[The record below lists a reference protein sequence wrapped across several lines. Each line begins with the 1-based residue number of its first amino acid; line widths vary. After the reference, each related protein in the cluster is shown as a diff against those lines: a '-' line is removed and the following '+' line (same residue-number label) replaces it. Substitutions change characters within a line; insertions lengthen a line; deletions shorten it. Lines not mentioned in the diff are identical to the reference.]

1 MHYLQ
6 ILKIFIILLALFLG
20 GAAHFNL
27 LSTHCKG
34 VYFLGFSTRQVLFNN
49 EPLVPPFSET
59 IKTYHLISLNTFLPN
74 TLTSDYFK
82 KTYRLNAIN
91 PDDYLI
97 FFVGLKAYKINLY
110 NTEIM
115 PSYQVKTTPDVS
127 PGYYF
132 LTPFNGRNCS
142 KSYAM
147 IVDEKG
153 ALRYYRRNRT
163 DNRCVSDFKKIVTTD
178 NKVRFTLME
187 QEKPMPPT
195 AYHAGALM
203 VLDENFEPFK
213 RLYLKPYGNHGQLQ
227 TENHESLYF
236 NDHHY
241 ILSGYWETEVYDPE
255 TDEPI
260 FVAATVIQ
268 EIKND
273 KVVYEFNSTD
283 YPQFLK
289 TSIFPKPRAGY
300 WDYMHYNSIAVD
312 PKDGNWIL
320 SFANQFS
327 LVKIDKTRGGGVSW
341 IMGGKAN
348 MFDFQKPE
356 NYFAFQH
363 KPVFLNKNTLL
374 LFDNNYY
381 RNSFSPTVKSSYTRL
396 LSFTF
401 DEKNYK
407 ISNYREIPVQRSG
420 SMGNVHKTN
429 DGTFVFSGGSQSVES
444 CVEITHDKKVL
455 YQLSLPDTSTYR
467 CYKYNSVF

>member
-1 MHYLQ
+1 MRYLQ
-6 ILKIFIILLALFLG
+6 ILKIFIILLALILA
-20 GAAHFNL
+20 GASHFDL

-49 EPLVPPFSET
+49 EPLVPPFSDKT
-59 IKTYHLISLNTFLPN
+59 KTYHLISLNTFLPN
-74 TLTSDYFK
+74 SLKSDHLK
-82 KTYRLNAIN
+82 KTYRLDAIN
-91 PDDYLI
+91 PDDYII

-110 NTEIM
+110 NREIM

-132 LTPFNGRNCS
+132 LTPFNGGNCS

-163 DNRCVSDFKKIVTTD
+163 DNRCVSDFKKTVTTD
-178 NKVRFTLME
+178 HKVRFTLME
-187 QEKPMPPT
+187 QENPMPPL
-195 AYHAGALM
+195 AYHFGTLL
-203 VLDENFEPFK
+203 VLNEKFKPMK
-213 RLYLKPYGNHGQLQ
+213 RLYLKPYGNHGKLQ

-241 ILSGYWETEVYDPE
+241 ILSAYWPTEIYDPE

-260 FVAATVIQ
+260 FVAAIVIQ

-289 TSIFPKPRAGY
+289 TSLFPKPEAGY
-300 WDYMHYNSIAVD
+300 WDYMHYNSMAVD

-327 LVKIDKTRGGGVSW
+327 LGKIDKTRGGG
-341 IMGGKAN
+341 ILDYG
-348 MFDFQKPE
+348 
-356 NYFAFQH
+356 
-363 KPVFLNKNTLL
+363 
-374 LFDNNYY
+374 
-381 RNSFSPTVKSSYTRL
+381 
-396 LSFTF
+396 
-401 DEKNYK
+401 
-407 ISNYREIPVQRSG
+407 RESEYV
-420 SMGNVHKTN
+420 
-429 DGTFVFSGGSQSVES
+429 
-444 CVEITHDKKVL
+444 
-455 YQLSLPDTSTYR
+455 
-467 CYKYNSVF
+467 

>member
-327 LVKIDKTRGGGVSW
+327 LVKIDKTRGGGYLGLWAEKRICLIFKSRKTILLSSTNLSSLTKTHFYYLTITTIVTLSLRQS
-341 IMGGKAN
+341 N
-348 MFDFQKPE
+348 HLTHD
-356 NYFAFQH
+356 YF
-363 KPVFLNKNTLL
+363 LL
-374 LFDNNYY
+374 LSMKKIIKFQIIGKFRYNAPAAWEM
-381 RNSFSPTVKSSYTRL
+381 FIKQTTARL
-396 LSFTF
+396 FFRAEANLL
-401 DEKNYK
+401 
-407 ISNYREIPVQRSG
+407 RVA
-420 SMGNVHKTN
+420 
-429 DGTFVFSGGSQSVES
+429 
-444 CVEITHDKKVL
+444 
-455 YQLSLPDTSTYR
+455 
-467 CYKYNSVF
+467 